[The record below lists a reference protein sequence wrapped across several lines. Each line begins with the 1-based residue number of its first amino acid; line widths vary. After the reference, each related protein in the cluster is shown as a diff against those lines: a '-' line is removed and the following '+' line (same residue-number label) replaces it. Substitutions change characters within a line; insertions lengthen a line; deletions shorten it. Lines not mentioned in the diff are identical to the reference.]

1 MARKATKTP
10 EELAAAHTKY
20 KNTWQRENKDRIPI
34 TVPIGDK
41 DRIAAWAKSKGYQ
54 STNSYITDLIYKDM
68 GGKITPAAMRGTNE
82 AEDGPKPVKI
92 QRGAHNEQIKPGLS
106 DS

>member
-10 EELAAAHTKY
+10 EELAAALPSIRTHGSGKTR
-20 KNTWQRENKDRIPI
+20 NRIPI

-54 STNSYITDLIYKDM
+54 STNSYITDLVYKDM
-68 GGKITPAAMRGTNE
+68 GER
-82 AEDGPKPVKI
+82 
-92 QRGAHNEQIKPGLS
+92 
-106 DS
+106 

>member
-10 EELAAAHTKY
+10 GELAAAHTKY
-20 KNTWQRENKDRIPI
+20 KNAWQRENKDRIPI

-41 DRIAAWAKSKGYQ
+41 DRITAWAKSKGYQ

-68 GGKITPAAMRGTNE
+68 GER
-82 AEDGPKPVKI
+82 
-92 QRGAHNEQIKPGLS
+92 
-106 DS
+106 

>member
-20 KNTWQRENKDRIPI
+20 KNKDRIPI

-68 GGKITPAAMRGTNE
+68 GER
-82 AEDGPKPVKI
+82 
-92 QRGAHNEQIKPGLS
+92 
-106 DS
+106 

>member
-1 MARKATKTP
+1 MGAFFAFWGILDAAPYYFNILCKT

-20 KNTWQRENKDRIPI
+20 KNAWQRENKDRIPI

-68 GGKITPAAMRGTNE
+68 GER
-82 AEDGPKPVKI
+82 
-92 QRGAHNEQIKPGLS
+92 
-106 DS
+106 

>member
-20 KNTWQRENKDRIPI
+20 KNAWQRENKDRIPI

-41 DRIAAWAKSKGYQ
+41 DRIAAWAKRLPEYK
-54 STNSYITDLIYKDM
+54 LIHNRPHIQRH

>member
-20 KNTWQRENKDRIPI
+20 KYAWLRENKDRIPS

-41 DRIAAWAKSKGYQ
+41 DRSTAWAKSKGYQ
-54 STNSYITDLIYKDM
+54 RTNSYITDLKYKDI
-68 GGKITPAAMRGTNE
+68 GER
-82 AEDGPKPVKI
+82 
-92 QRGAHNEQIKPGLS
+92 
-106 DS
+106 

>member
-1 MARKATKTP
+1 MYCY
-10 EELAAAHTKY
+10 LVHD
-20 KNTWQRENKDRIPI
+20 KDRIPI

-68 GGKITPAAMRGTNE
+68 GER
-82 AEDGPKPVKI
+82 
-92 QRGAHNEQIKPGLS
+92 
-106 DS
+106 

>member
-20 KNTWQRENKDRIPI
+20 KNAWQRENKDRIPI

-41 DRIAAWAKSKGYQ
+41 DRIAAWAKSK
-54 STNSYITDLIYKDM
+54 
-68 GGKITPAAMRGTNE
+68 R
-82 AEDGPKPVKI
+82 
-92 QRGAHNEQIKPGLS
+92 
-106 DS
+106 

>member
-20 KNTWQRENKDRIPI
+20 KNAWQRENKDRIPI

-41 DRIAAWAKSKGYQ
+41 DRIAA
-54 STNSYITDLIYKDM
+54 
-68 GGKITPAAMRGTNE
+68 
-82 AEDGPKPVKI
+82 
-92 QRGAHNEQIKPGLS
+92 
-106 DS
+106 

>member
-20 KNTWQRENKDRIPI
+20 KNAWQRENKDRIPI

-41 DRIAAWAKSKGYQ
+41 DRIAAWAKSRGYP
-54 STNSYITDLIYKDM
+54 STNAYITDLVYKDM
-68 GGKITPAAMRGTNE
+68 GER
-82 AEDGPKPVKI
+82 
-92 QRGAHNEQIKPGLS
+92 
-106 DS
+106 

>member
-10 EELAAAHTKY
+10 EELTAAHTKY
-20 KNTWQRENKDRIPI
+20 KNVWQRENKDRIPI
-34 TVPIGDK
+34 TVPARDK

-68 GGKITPAAMRGTNE
+68 GER
-82 AEDGPKPVKI
+82 
-92 QRGAHNEQIKPGLS
+92 
-106 DS
+106 

>member
-20 KNTWQRENKDRIPI
+20 KNAWQREN
-34 TVPIGDK
+34 K

-54 STNSYITDLIYKDM
+54 STNSYINDLIYKDM
-68 GGKITPAAMRGTNE
+68 GER
-82 AEDGPKPVKI
+82 
-92 QRGAHNEQIKPGLS
+92 
-106 DS
+106 

>member
-20 KNTWQRENKDRIPI
+20 KNAWQRENKDRIPI

-41 DRIAAWAKSKGYQ
+41 DRIAAWAKSCLLYT
-54 STNSYITDLIYKDM
+54 SPSPRD
-68 GGKITPAAMRGTNE
+68 A
-82 AEDGPKPVKI
+82 
-92 QRGAHNEQIKPGLS
+92 
-106 DS
+106 

>member
-20 KNTWQRENKDRIPI
+20 KNPRQRENKDRIPI
-34 TVPIGDK
+34 TVTIAPK
-41 DRIAAWAKSKGYQ
+41 HRIAAWAKSKGYQ

-68 GGKITPAAMRGTNE
+68 GER
-82 AEDGPKPVKI
+82 
-92 QRGAHNEQIKPGLS
+92 
-106 DS
+106 

>member
-1 MARKATKTP
+1 MAAGKQGPDPDHGADRRQGPDRSMGQVKRLP
-10 EELAAAHTKY
+10 EY
-20 KNTWQRENKDRIPI
+20 KLIHNRPHIQRH
-34 TVPIGDK
+34 
-41 DRIAAWAKSKGYQ
+41 
-54 STNSYITDLIYKDM
+54 

>member
-20 KNTWQRENKDRIPI
+20 KNAWQRENKDRIPI

-41 DRIAAWAKSKGYQ
+41 DRIAAWSQVKRLPEYK
-54 STNSYITDLIYKDM
+54 LIHNR
-68 GGKITPAAMRGTNE
+68 PH
-82 AEDGPKPVKI
+82 I
-92 QRGAHNEQIKPGLS
+92 QRHGER
-106 DS
+106 

>member
-1 MARKATKTP
+1 MGRKATKTP
-10 EELAAAHTKY
+10 EELAAARTKY

-34 TVPIGDK
+34 TVPAGDK

-68 GGKITPAAMRGTNE
+68 GER
-82 AEDGPKPVKI
+82 
-92 QRGAHNEQIKPGLS
+92 
-106 DS
+106 